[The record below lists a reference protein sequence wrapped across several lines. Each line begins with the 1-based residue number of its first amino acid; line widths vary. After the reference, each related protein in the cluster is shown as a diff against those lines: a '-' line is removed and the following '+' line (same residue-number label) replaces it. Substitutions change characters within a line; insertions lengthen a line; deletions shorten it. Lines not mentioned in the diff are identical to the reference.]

1 LNERPRP
8 YGTHLMTQLESEPD
22 RDATRQPQASAG
34 PATAVDDDALYH
46 LHKMSGTGSAFGAAE
61 YVAINP
67 VAIVALIL
75 GAASVLTLVLRTAT
89 PLLILPLGGI
99 VCAVIAIIQV
109 RRSNGTQAG
118 TGFALIGLLLSILL
132 GGAVMGLQGLAYAA
146 TRSDNA
152 KCVALI
158 DRFGEMVHARHYDD
172 AYDLVMSDGFRHRV
186 DRKTF
191 ATALQERQEIP
202 GYGSIQSMHWNGEPM
217 HFDPVGDSNTKVGYA
232 LVHTKYKNFAEPVR
246 ETLEFT
252 DREGDWKIDNLTDV
266 FTKKK
271 ARKGA
276 ASPAAG

>member
-1 LNERPRP
+1 
-8 YGTHLMTQLESEPD
+8 
-22 RDATRQPQASAG
+22 AG

-75 GAASVLTLVLRTAT
+75 GATSVLTLVLRTAT

-99 VCAVIAIIQV
+99 VCAILAIIQV

-118 TGFALIGLLLSILL
+118 TGFALIGLLLSVLL
-132 GGAVMGLQGLAYAA
+132 GGAVVGVQALAYFA
-146 TRSDNA
+146 TRVDNA
-152 KCVALI
+152 KCAALV

-172 AYDLVMSDGFRHRV
+172 AYDLVMSDNFRHRIN
-186 DRKTF
+186 RQKF
-191 ATALQERQEIP
+191 AAQMDERQAMP
-202 GYGSIQSMHWNGEPM
+202 GYGPIQSMQWNGEPM
-217 HFDPVGDSNTKVGYA
+217 HFDPAGDSNNKVGYA
-232 LVHTKYKNFAEPVR
+232 VVRTKFKKVDEPVR

-266 FTKKK
+266 FVKKRPK
-271 ARKGA
+271 KGA
-276 ASPAAG
+276 MPTE